1 MNPSALSNSRWK
13 VKKLSTIIEEK
24 QEKNCFVPFIAL
36 TETWLN
42 SNIKDAQVHIP
53 SYTVTRA
60 DRNGRGGG
68 VLLYS
73 HESIPLTAS
82 MPFDDGMCE
91 GLICKFQ
98 TVKIGI
104 ITIYRPPQASKESF
118 SKLLSWIKT
127 FVAELE
133 NEKYQ
138 IILVG
143 DFNFPFINW
152 NSGSVDKCV
161 GLDMQSS
168 AENFLNF
175 LWDSLLEQ
183 YVHVP
188 TRALN
193 ILDLFVTN
201 NQFLVTN
208 VSTVE
213 YTALSDHKLIDVMLS
228 TQFHANRVKCC
239 NRNEEISFK
248 NLNFQKA
255 NFDAISLEVSQVPW
269 TQLFDE
275 CPFQDFPY
283 LFTLIMLQICL
294 QWVPVKKQYS
304 GKPKE
309 LHALKRKKRRIIRKI
324 EANKARN
331 GNPDHLTD
339 LELKLN
345 LVIYEMKEAICK
357 SLDDREKRIV
367 SKIKDNPRV
376 FYSLAKS
383 LSSLKS
389 RIPMLISNCGEV
401 VCDEERMTNLLQQQ
415 FSSVFSD
422 PSAPEIKTP
431 EFEQPEITYNMTENM
446 FTITRGILLVQYQIL
461 KMIQL
466 QVRVNFQPYF

>member
-1 MNPSALSNSRWK
+1 
-13 VKKLSTIIEEK
+13 
-24 QEKNCFVPFIAL
+24 
-36 TETWLN
+36 
-42 SNIKDAQVHIP
+42 
-53 SYTVTRA
+53 
-60 DRNGRGGG
+60 
-68 VLLYS
+68 
-73 HESIPLTAS
+73 

-138 IILVG
+138 IILAG

-161 GLDMQSS
+161 GRDMQSS

-228 TQFHANRVKCC
+228 TQFHANRVNCYH
-239 NRNEEISFK
+239 RDVELSFK

-255 NFDAISLEVSQVPW
+255 NFDAISMEVSQVPW

-331 GNPDHLTD
+331 CNPNCLTD
-339 LELKLN
+339 LEL
-345 LVIYEMKEAICK
+345 
-357 SLDDREKRIV
+357 
-367 SKIKDNPRV
+367 
-376 FYSLAKS
+376 
-383 LSSLKS
+383 
-389 RIPMLISNCGEV
+389 
-401 VCDEERMTNLLQQQ
+401 T
-415 FSSVFSD
+415 
-422 PSAPEIKTP
+422 T
-431 EFEQPEITYNMTENM
+431 QPCH
-446 FTITRGILLVQYQIL
+446 V
-461 KMIQL
+461 
-466 QVRVNFQPYF
+466 

>member
-1 MNPSALSNSRWK
+1 
-13 VKKLSTIIEEK
+13 
-24 QEKNCFVPFIAL
+24 
-36 TETWLN
+36 
-42 SNIKDAQVHIP
+42 
-53 SYTVTRA
+53 
-60 DRNGRGGG
+60 
-68 VLLYS
+68 
-73 HESIPLTAS
+73 

-239 NRNEEISFK
+239 NRDEEISFK

-331 GNPDHLTD
+331 CNPNCLTD
-339 LELKLN
+339 LEL
-345 LVIYEMKEAICK
+345 
-357 SLDDREKRIV
+357 
-367 SKIKDNPRV
+367 
-376 FYSLAKS
+376 
-383 LSSLKS
+383 
-389 RIPMLISNCGEV
+389 
-401 VCDEERMTNLLQQQ
+401 T
-415 FSSVFSD
+415 
-422 PSAPEIKTP
+422 T
-431 EFEQPEITYNMTENM
+431 QPCH
-446 FTITRGILLVQYQIL
+446 V
-461 KMIQL
+461 
-466 QVRVNFQPYF
+466 